1 MRLLCS
7 SFDVASEHDRA
18 AHDQRDDSNDDC
30 RDDPARSPGEIEKPA
45 DDSTAPRPGD

>member
-1 MRLLCS
+1 MRLLRS

-30 RDDPARSPGEIEKPA
+30 RDDPARNPGEAEKPA
-45 DDSTAPRPGD
+45 DDCNAPRPDG